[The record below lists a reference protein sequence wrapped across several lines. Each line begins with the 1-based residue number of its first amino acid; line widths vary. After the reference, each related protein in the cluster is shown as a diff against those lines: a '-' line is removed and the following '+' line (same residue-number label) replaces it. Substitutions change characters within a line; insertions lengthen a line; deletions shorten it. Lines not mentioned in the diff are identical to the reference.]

1 MEASSIEKV
10 CLTVDYHEMI
20 EGVDSQPQQ
29 LEREEKVE
37 QVVPCVEDVAENT
50 DIEENIKV
58 VEKTSNV
65 LKTAAQESEV
75 VTYTR
80 DKVKQ
85 LLVFLTKQLKE
96 DSYRARL
103 EEQER

>member
-1 MEASSIEKV
+1 
-10 CLTVDYHEMI
+10 MI
-20 EGVDSQPQQ
+20 EGVDTQPQQ
-29 LEREEKVE
+29 LEREEIDE
-37 QVVPCVEDVAENT
+37 QEVPCVVDVAENT

-80 DKVKQ
+80 D
-85 LLVFLTKQLKE
+85 
-96 DSYRARL
+96 
-103 EEQER
+103 